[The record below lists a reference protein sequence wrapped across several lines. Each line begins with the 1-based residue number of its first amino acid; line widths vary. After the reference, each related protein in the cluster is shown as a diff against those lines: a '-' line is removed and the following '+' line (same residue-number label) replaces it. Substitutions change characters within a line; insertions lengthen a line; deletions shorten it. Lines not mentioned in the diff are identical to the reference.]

1 MDNLLSICSV
11 EIAQESDRWMIV
23 KLIERKNFI
32 VRRSV
37 NLSKQSHILASNIDQ
52 AILMITLDRPI
63 TTTAFIDRFLVAAN
77 ASNIEVMKR
86 RTEKYWNAI
95 SSTPQPVI
103 AAVNGFA
110 LGGGLELAMMCDLII
125 VGENAQLGQPEV
137 KIGIMPGAGGTQRIT
152 RAVGKFNSMKINL
165 LGKPMSGIEAFNM
178 GLACEVVPD
187 EKVLDTAIKMANTIS
202 RMPPLSV
209 QAIKETIINGYNA
222 SLETSLLLERKT
234 FQVLLSSNDKKEGME
249 AFVEKRKP
257 NFKGN

>member
-1 MDNLLSICSV
+1 MKKNVILEKI
-11 EIAQESDRWMIV
+11 ENNIA
-23 KLIERKNFI
+23 LIRINRPEALNALNIETRK
-32 VRRSV
+32 
-37 NLSKQSHILASNIDQ
+37 QLASVFLNLHEDESIRCI
-52 AILMITLDRPI
+52 ILTGNEKS
-63 TTTAFIDRFLVAAN
+63 FVAGADIKEMVD

-209 QAIKETIINGYNA
+209 QAIKETIINGNNA

-249 AFVEKRKP
+249 AFIEKRKP